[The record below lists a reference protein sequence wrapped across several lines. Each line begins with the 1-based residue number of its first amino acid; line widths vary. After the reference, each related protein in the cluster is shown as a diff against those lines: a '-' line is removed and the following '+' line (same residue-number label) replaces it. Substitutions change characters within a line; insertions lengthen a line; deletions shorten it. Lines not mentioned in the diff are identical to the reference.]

1 MKKLILIVF
10 LIFTV
15 LSCSSKDNVCSSDNL
30 LCEFFEIY
38 YPVDSNIS
46 LNDAQLSE
54 IDLDTYKKIS
64 NDYLNDS
71 NSESI
76 FHLYSNGIFIPRF
89 SYSIFNEFEEEE
101 LWLGV
106 SLYPVDKKN
115 PFLETLNIFYTNNDI
130 KFASESIYGI
140 CNLDNNSYLDTISTK
155 IFNCNK
161 ENISSY
167 DYWIEQE
174 NYMWRI
180 KCVWE
185 NDKFYIKNTKT
196 GIYEEINSSDT
207 CRKSFESFKSKI
219 N

>member
-1 MKKLILIVF
+1 MKKLILIIF
-10 LIFTV
+10 LIFAV
-15 LSCSSKDNVCSSDNL
+15 LSCSSKENVCSSNNL
-30 LCEFFEIY
+30 LCEFFEIS
-38 YPVDSNIS
+38 YPVDSNIG

-64 NDYLNDS
+64 SDYLDNS

-115 PFLETLNIFYTNNDI
+115 SFLETLGVFYTNNDI
-130 KFASESIYGI
+130 KFASESIYGTCI
-140 CNLDNNSYLDTISTK
+140 LDDNSYLDSVSTK

-161 ENISSY
+161 ENIFSY
-167 DYWIEQE
+167 DYWVEQE

-185 NDKFYIKNTKT
+185 NESFYVRNIKS
-196 GIYEEINSSDT
+196 GIYKKINASDT
-207 CRKSFESFKSKI
+207 CRKSFKSFNPKI